1 MFIILLFSLIITT
14 KGGGTNPSPP
24 TSNNIKGGTKGNMN
38 TTNIKE
44 QLANKYN
51 DYLERK
57 SLGLDN
63 MTPDIQER
71 SGDTVEDSI
80 YNKLYKNQI
89 EINKLEQRYI
99 KENKEIDITK
109 AAKRLTELN
118 GKIEKT
124 RTALNNFS
132 KNYQEEL
139 EKLQDQ
145 ELSNEHSV
153 MGRIRIINKYNELSE
168 EMENLPTYQNLSMEL
183 NDYNVEKYMLEKKV
197 AQFENE
203 NKALISEI
211 LRHKKRE
218 EVESYLESKEV

>member
-1 MFIILLFSLIITT
+1 
-14 KGGGTNPSPP
+14 
-24 TSNNIKGGTKGNMN
+24 MN
-38 TTNIKE
+38 LKQ

-80 YNKLYKNQI
+80 YNKLFKNQI
-89 EINKLEQRYI
+89 EVNKLENKYI

-124 RTALNNFS
+124 KTALNNFS

-145 ELSNEHSV
+145 ELAQEHSV

-211 LRHKKRE
+211 MRHKKRK
-218 EVESYLESKEV
+218 EVESYLQSKEI

>member
-1 MFIILLFSLIITT
+1 M
-14 KGGGTNPSPP
+14 
-24 TSNNIKGGTKGNMN
+24 SNL
-38 TTNIKE
+38 KE

-63 MTPDIQER
+63 MIPDIEER

-89 EINKLEQRYI
+89 EINKLENKYI

-109 AAKRLTELN
+109 ATKRLKELEKN
-118 GKIEKT
+118 IEKT
-124 RTALNNFS
+124 KTALNNFS

-145 ELSNEHSV
+145 ELAQEHSV

-168 EMENLPTYQNLSMEL
+168 KIESLPTYQNLSSEL
-183 NDYNVEKYMLEKKV
+183 NDLNVEKYLLEKKV
-197 AQFENE
+197 AHFENE
-203 NKALISEI
+203 NSALIKEI
-211 LRHKKRE
+211 MRHRQKEK
-218 EVESYLESKEV
+218 VEQYLQSKEI

>member
-1 MFIILLFSLIITT
+1 
-14 KGGGTNPSPP
+14 
-24 TSNNIKGGTKGNMN
+24 MN
-38 TTNIKE
+38 LKQ

-57 SLGLDN
+57 NLGLDN
-63 MTPDIQER
+63 MTPDLVER
-71 SGDTVEDSI
+71 TGDTVEDSI

-89 EINKLEQRYI
+89 EINKLENKYI

-109 AAKRLTELN
+109 STKRLTELN

-124 RTALNNFS
+124 KTALNNFS

-139 EKLQDQ
+139 EKLQDE
-145 ELSNEHSV
+145 ELKHEHSV

-168 EMENLPTYQNLSMEL
+168 EMENLPAYQNLSSEL
-183 NDYNVEKYMLEKKV
+183 HELNVEKFMIEKKI

-203 NKALISEI
+203 NSALIKEI
-211 LRHKKRE
+211 LRHKQKE
-218 EVESYLESKEV
+218 QVEKYLESKEV